1 MTACGS
7 SAMAR
12 PSEKPRAETVRA
24 RARTAPVPPTRI
36 SVSQVQPEATS
47 SSVKTV
53 PSPVMSRSQ

>member
-1 MTACGS
+1 
-7 SAMAR
+7 MAR